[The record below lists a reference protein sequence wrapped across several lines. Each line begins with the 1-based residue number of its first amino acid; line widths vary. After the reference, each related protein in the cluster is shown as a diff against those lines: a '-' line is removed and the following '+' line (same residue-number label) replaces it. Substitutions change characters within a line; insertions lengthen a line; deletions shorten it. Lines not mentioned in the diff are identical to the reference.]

1 MGTEVA
7 MATILMLTIIPAA
20 LAAAFDS
27 VGFGLLAAAGLV
39 WAFAVA
45 VCSMAP
51 VVAGRNRSANETIS
65 QGLSLIATAITA
77 IGLVAVLLS

>member
-1 MGTEVA
+1 MT
-7 MATILMLTIIPAA
+7 TILVLTVIPAG

-27 VGFGLLAAAGLV
+27 VGLGLLAAAGLL

-51 VVAGRNRSANETIS
+51 VVAGRNQSANETIS
-65 QGLSLIATAITA
+65 QSLSMIAGAIA
-77 IGLVAVLLS
+77 AVGLVAVLLS